1 MEKIKIFAPAT
12 IANLVCGFDVIGL
25 ALNNPSDEILLK
37 RSNKSGISIL
47 KIDGADF
54 PLDTN
59 KNVCLVSLQEF
70 INECPYPIGFE
81 IEILKKI
88 KPGSG
93 IGSSAASSAGVVA
106 GANIL
111 LGNPFSTLEL
121 IRFAMEG
128 ERLVSG
134 RGGNH
139 ADNVAPVLMG
149 GITLIR
155 SYNPLDIANI
165 HVPNDLWISV
175 IHPSIEIK
183 TSEARKILKK
193 KVFMKDAIKQ
203 CGNFGSFIAGL
214 YQVNYDLISRSLEDV
229 MVEPIRGMLIPSFYQ
244 VKAKCKEVGA
254 LGGGISGSG
263 PSIFMLS
270 KGEKTA
276 YIVSSVMEGIY
287 DSLKIEY
294 QVYTSSINQKGLK
307 WYEI

>member
-12 IANLVCGFDVIGL
+12 VANLVCGFDVIAL
-25 ALNNPSDEILLK
+25 ALNNRSDEILLK
-37 RSNKSGISIL
+37 RLNKSGISIL

-54 PLDTN
+54 PRETN

-70 INECPYPIGFE
+70 INECPFPLGFE

-106 GANIL
+106 GANLL

-121 IRFAMEG
+121 ILFAMEG
-128 ERLVSG
+128 ERLVS
-134 RGGNH
+134 GGNH

-149 GITLIR
+149 GITLI
-155 SYNPLDIANI
+155 
-165 HVPNDLWISV
+165 
-175 IHPSIEIK
+175 
-183 TSEARKILKK
+183 
-193 KVFMKDAIKQ
+193 
-203 CGNFGSFIAGL
+203 
-214 YQVNYDLISRSLEDV
+214 SRSLEDV
-229 MVEPIRGMLIPSFYQ
+229 IIEPIRGLLIPSFYK
-244 VKAKCKEVGA
+244 VKAKCQEVGA

-276 YIVSSVMEGIY
+276 YIVTSVMEGIY

-294 QVYTSSINQKGLK
+294 QVYTSSINQKGVK
-307 WYEI
+307 WYDI